1 MDTQT
6 LPPNPPPACACMT
19 APGGETAAANRACR
33 SERLWTALSA
43 RWQGLCRDARRME
56 PEAR

>member
-6 LPPNPPPACACMT
+6 LPPNPPPPCACMT
-19 APGGETAAANRACR
+19 VPGDEIAAADRACR
-33 SERLWTALSA
+33 SDRLWTALSA
-43 RWQGLCRDARRME
+43 RWQGLCHDAGKRE